1 MPIVE
6 MTMIEGYDAQ
16 TKTRLITSLTRA
28 VRSVMAAPPEGVI
41 IVLREVQGGCY
52 ARGGTARVPGP
63 PLPSSE
69 TVVRDFL
76 RAVSEGNRSAAASY
90 VTSGFS
96 ASAGDGQT
104 HDITQYL
111 ARATDKAAQRL
122 YLHFHEAL
130 TDQGALLIAEDSSET
145 YPRFIEMFN
154 IENGKIC
161 RSQRFQ

>member
-1 MPIVE
+1 M
-6 MTMIEGYDAQ
+6 
-16 TKTRLITSLTRA
+16 
-28 VRSVMAAPPEGVI
+28 
-41 IVLREVQGGCY
+41 
-52 ARGGTARVPGP
+52 PGP
-63 PLPSSE
+63 PLPPSE
-69 TVVRDFL
+69 IVVRDVL
-76 RAVSEGNRSAAASY
+76 RAVNEGNRSAAASY

-111 ARATDKAAQRL
+111 ARATDKAAKRL

-130 TDQGALLIAEDSSET
+130 TDQGTLLIAEGSSEP

-154 IENGKIC
+154 IENGKIY